1 MASVSKLHQKQNVG
15 TIGSH
20 RGIERRRKKQ
30 HVNFDVYPCRI
41 YMLFLNVY
49 ADCNKIS
56 SVIYHRR
63 ISKYKFS

>member
-1 MASVSKLHQKQNVG
+1 MASVSKLHQKQNEG
-15 TIGSH
+15 TTGSH

-41 YMLFLNVY
+41 YMLLLNVY

-56 SVIYHRR
+56 
-63 ISKYKFS
+63 